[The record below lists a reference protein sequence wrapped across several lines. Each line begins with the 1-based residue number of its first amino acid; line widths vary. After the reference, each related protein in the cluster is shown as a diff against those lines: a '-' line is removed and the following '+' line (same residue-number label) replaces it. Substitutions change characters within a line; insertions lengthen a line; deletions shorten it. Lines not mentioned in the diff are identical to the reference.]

1 MDNSFSLEAG
11 DELSKVSQLYS
22 VDFHGKCREILVP
35 WILWDMFGT
44 CARDV
49 HYPWLL
55 HSRPLALHSFNEN
68 VTVDLLPLNKDPST
82 YHTQK
87 I

>member
-35 WILWDMFGT
+35 WILWHMGH
-44 CARDV
+44 V
-49 HYPWLL
+49 
-55 HSRPLALHSFNEN
+55 
-68 VTVDLLPLNKDPST
+68 
-82 YHTQK
+82 
-87 I
+87 